1 MKQKKNGFGAFF
13 LGCVAI
19 QALSGC
25 ADATTNEKVV
35 TQSVSTQADDAVVE
49 ISKNDNLAID
59 AKKCIGCG
67 KCARTAP
74 KNFVMNND
82 TRKAEVS
89 SHEIASQTAIDRA
102 VSNCPTKA
110 IIQ

>member
-1 MKQKKNGFGAFF
+1 MRQKEKGFGVFF
-13 LGCVAI
+13 LGCIAV

-25 ADATTNEKVV
+25 ADATTNEQ
-35 TQSVSTQADDAVVE
+35 TTTRSVSKQVDDVVVE

-82 TRKAEVS
+82 TRKAEVI
-89 SHEIASQTAIDRA
+89 SHEIASQTVVDRA
-102 VSNCPTKA
+102 LSNCPTKA